1 MNIAS
6 VKTSYFEPWLQFN
19 HPMVR
24 QLAFTIASPNLLCH
38 LPQSLSIQ
46 HNFQLHPDQIWEQHF
61 QNYLPRLKQLDETP
75 EPLLQFMSRL
85 KSTRLGLRF
94 ENLLWFW
101 LQEDQY
107 HSYQLLG
114 HSIQKIEGAKTLGEL
129 DFLVLNKETQQVEHW
144 EVALKYY
151 LGEGQLNLEQWI
163 GLNREDTLSKKLY
176 HFTDKQFQFSEALG
190 FKVQQRFAV
199 LKGQLYLP
207 LNSAQ
212 DQSIPDWVNSTRRL
226 GFWGTV
232 IPNYNFYRLER
243 HEWLCPNK
251 QASSNTAYWWADG
264 LYYRNTENTQ
274 FYMFRHPPL
283 LSLRLDNDEK
293 MPLYK

>member
-38 LPQSLSIQ
+38 LPQSLAIQ

-129 DFLVLNKETQQVEHW
+129 DFLVLNKETQHVEHW

-232 IPNYNFYRLER
+232 IPNSNFYRLER

-251 QASSNTAYWWADG
+251 QASSNTAYWWTDG

-283 LSLRLDNDEK
+283 LSPGLDSDEK